1 MATSQDL
8 GQRLRDR
15 IYDAIRD
22 LVERGQFQPGQRLT
36 EVHLA
41 ERFGVSRTPVREALF
56 QLAREGLLEP
66 LERGYGLRDM
76 PMSALLARLDVKY
89 LLDPVV
95 VSHAIETGSRAQ
107 IGRLCTL
114 ASDARHLLLAGQSLS
129 ASASAVH
136 DLQKCLGSACKNEV
150 LARCFG
156 VAEDDF
162 LAARPLLLRPVKN
175 RLITADYLELLLR
188 DLARRDGVAAA
199 AETRTYITRLEKSCR
214 MQIGAVPDIPDA
226 EPTDVGTAHLGV

>member
-1 MATSQDL
+1 MAPSQDV

-22 LVERGQFQPGQRLT
+22 LVEHGKLLPGQRLT
-36 EVHLA
+36 EAHLA

-66 LERGYGLRDM
+66 LERGYGLREM

-95 VSHAIETGSRAQ
+95 VAQVVATGSLAQ
-107 IGRLCTL
+107 RTHISSL
-114 ASDARHLLLAGQSLS
+114 SNDARHMLLSGQSS
-129 ASASAVH
+129 FASASAIH
-136 DLQKCLGSACKNEV
+136 GLQKYLGSTCKNQV

-162 LAARPLLLRPVKN
+162 LAARPLLLRAVKN
-175 RLITADYLELLLR
+175 RLITAEYLELLIR
-188 DLARRDGVAAA
+188 HLATGDAAA
-199 AETRTYITRLEKSCR
+199 VEEETRSYITRLVESCR
-214 MQIGAVPDIPDA
+214 MQISAVSDVPTIAPA
-226 EPTDVGTAHLGV
+226 EAVTTHVKI